1 MDYLQGLNER
11 QKEAVLHT
19 EGPLLIVAGAGA
31 GKTKTITH
39 RIAHLVVH
47 AGAHPSEILAVTFTN
62 KAGKEMRERVGAI
75 LAKQNIYGKP
85 FVSTFHAL
93 GVSILRENY
102 EAAKLPR
109 SFVIL
114 DESDSVAL
122 VKQSIIDGGFDPKQ
136 FEPKKFKSI
145 ISKQKSDGVTVSE
158 FAKNISSYSGET
170 IHKIWKRYEELA
182 RKEGGLDFDDLLLTS
197 VNLLEKNPEV
207 RKKYTDRF
215 RYVHIDE
222 YQDTNEL
229 QYTMVMLLT
238 GENKNICVVGDN
250 DQCVKMGTK
259 ITMADTTVQKIENLK
274 KGDLVLS
281 NYGSGDFRPSRIL
294 NKKITNYTGDLIKI
308 ETTQGFILE
317 TTPEHT
323 HFAGYMLGKTP
334 QLYINYLMYK
344 KNIGWRIGTSSVYT
358 NSQKKSVIGFIQRSN
373 QEHADSLWVIG
384 TYNFPQDARV
394 AEYIFSL
401 KYQIPTVPFVPRK
414 GISKHGY
421 VHDKKHI
428 EKIFSSIDTQDGAV
442 RLLYDLGLS
451 IKNPHHFPQTSN
463 SNRRNINIVLCG
475 DRRGKTPMHLI
486 SIFGND
492 DVGKKILSKNG
503 FSIRKSKINSSGWRF
518 ETARSSYGE
527 ICLLATRIASLFD
540 DVNFVFRARLGGKK
554 QNVKD
559 GNSLPCIPAGSTM
572 PGMVVFTE
580 QGYDTVKKITKIKVK
595 NKKVYDLDIEH
606 THNFI
611 ANNIVTHNCIYSW
624 RGANI
629 KNILNFEKDFPSA
642 KVVLLEENYRSTSTI
657 LSAANEVIKKNKER
671 KDKTLF
677 TKNGS
682 GESITLCEAYDEA
695 SEAEFVVGQI
705 YELLKNGAD
714 PEKIAVLYRAN
725 FQSRTFE
732 DALLM
737 AQIPYQVLG
746 TKFFERKEVKDVL
759 CYIRAALNPESFSD
773 IRRIINVPTRGI
785 GKTTVDKLFAVHVK
799 DGMNPETIT
808 GSGLPV
814 ATQKKIG
821 DFFLLLKRIREFI
834 ETHEPSE
841 VVRFV
846 VTETGFEKLLK
857 DGTEEDRERLEN
869 MRELATLATRYDKQS
884 EIENT
889 DALRGIEKLLEDA
902 ALASDQDTL
911 LKDTKGVRLMT
922 VHASKGLEFQTVF
935 VVGLEHDLFPHS
947 RGNGGTKEEKEEERR
962 LFYVAITRAEKK
974 LYLTHASVRTI
985 FGSRQIQTPSEFLYD
1000 IPEENLER
1008 ESFGSRYSTGRV
1020 IFLD

>member
-1 MDYLQGLNER
+1 MMLLMDYLKDLNDR

-47 AGAHPSEILAVTFTN
+47 AGARPNEILAVTFTN
-62 KAGKEMRERVGAI
+62 KAGKEMRERVESLLTAQ
-75 LAKQNIYGKP
+75 KVYGKP

-145 ISKQKSDGVTVSE
+145 ISKQKSDGVTVGE

-197 VNLLEKNPEV
+197 VSLLKTNSEV

-229 QYTMVMLLT
+229 QYDMAMLLT
-238 GENKNICVVGDN
+238 GDNKNICVVGDS
-250 DQCVKMGTK
+250 DQT
-259 ITMADTTVQKIENLK
+259 
-274 KGDLVLS
+274 
-281 NYGSGDFRPSRIL
+281 
-294 NKKITNYTGDLIKI
+294 
-308 ETTQGFILE
+308 
-317 TTPEHT
+317 
-323 HFAGYMLGKTP
+323 
-334 QLYINYLMYK
+334 
-344 KNIGWRIGTSSVYT
+344 
-358 NSQKKSVIGFIQRSN
+358 
-373 QEHADSLWVIG
+373 
-384 TYNFPQDARV
+384 
-394 AEYIFSL
+394 
-401 KYQIPTVPFVPRK
+401 
-414 GISKHGY
+414 
-421 VHDKKHI
+421 
-428 EKIFSSIDTQDGAV
+428 
-442 RLLYDLGLS
+442 
-451 IKNPHHFPQTSN
+451 
-463 SNRRNINIVLCG
+463 
-475 DRRGKTPMHLI
+475 
-486 SIFGND
+486 
-492 DVGKKILSKNG
+492 
-503 FSIRKSKINSSGWRF
+503 
-518 ETARSSYGE
+518 
-527 ICLLATRIASLFD
+527 
-540 DVNFVFRARLGGKK
+540 
-554 QNVKD
+554 
-559 GNSLPCIPAGSTM
+559 
-572 PGMVVFTE
+572 
-580 QGYDTVKKITKIKVK
+580 
-595 NKKVYDLDIEH
+595 
-606 THNFI
+606 
-611 ANNIVTHNCIYSW
+611 IYSW

-629 KNILNFEKDFPSA
+629 RNILNFEKDFPNA
-642 KVVLLEENYRSTSTI
+642 KVVLLEENYRSTGTI

-677 TKNGS
+677 TKNGD
-682 GESITLCEAYDEA
+682 GEPITLCEAYDES
-695 SEAEFVVGQI
+695 SEAEFVVGKM

-714 PEKIAVLYRAN
+714 PEKIVVLYRAN

-799 DGMNPETIT
+799 DGMNPQTIAE
-808 GSGLPV
+808 SGLPA

-869 MRELATLATRYDKQS
+869 MRELATLATKYDKQS

-935 VVGLEHDLFPHS
+935 VVGLEHDLFPHA